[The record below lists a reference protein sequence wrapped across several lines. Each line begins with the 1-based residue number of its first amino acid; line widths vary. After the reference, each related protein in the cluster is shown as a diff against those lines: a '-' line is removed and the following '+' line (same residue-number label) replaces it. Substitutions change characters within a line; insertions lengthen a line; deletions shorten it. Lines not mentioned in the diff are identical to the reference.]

1 MRERLND
8 LPAAPRRPSF
18 ANRGLTQCLKPVLG
32 VLVFSV
38 LLAVPSHAQ
47 TQGNSGYR
55 IGPKD
60 LIEIKVFEVPELNIE
75 RRVSAEGTINLP
87 LIGDVP
93 VQGLTDVE
101 LANRLKALLEA
112 KYVQRASVAVQ
123 LREFRSKPI
132 SVLGAVK
139 LPGNLSLSGR
149 WTLLEA
155 ISAAGGLT
163 DDHADKIYV
172 LRRAENGLSD
182 QIAIDVDDLMMRA
195 DPDANV
201 PIFANDI
208 INVPANVRVTV
219 FCLGQVAQPG
229 AVVFQSTERITLLT
243 AIARAG
249 GLTDRA
255 SRTIQIKRRDHT
267 GRDLES
273 EANYRRIVSGKEA
286 DVTLQS
292 GDVVIV
298 KESFF

>member
-1 MRERLND
+1 MKERLND
-8 LPAAPRRPSF
+8 LPAAPHRST
-18 ANRGLTQCLKPVLG
+18 LTSLGPLRCPNIFPVVVALA
-32 VLVFSV
+32 V
-38 LLAVPSHAQ
+38 LLAVPSLAQ
-47 TQGNSGYR
+47 APVSAGYR

-75 RRVSAEGTINLP
+75 RRVSEEGTINLP

-101 LANRLKALLEA
+101 LADRLKALLEA

-139 LPGNLSLSGR
+139 LPGNLALSGR

-155 ISAAGGLT
+155 LSAAGGLT
-163 DDHADKIYV
+163 DDHGDKIYV
-172 LRRAENGLSD
+172 LRRAANGLSD
-182 QIAIDVDDLMMRA
+182 QIAINVDDLMMRA
-195 DPDANV
+195 DPNANV
-201 PIFANDI
+201 PIVANDI
-208 INVPANVRVTV
+208 INVPARVEVTV
-219 FCLGQVAQPG
+219 FCLGQVAHPG

-267 GRDLES
+267 GRDLEL
-273 EANYRRIVSGKEA
+273 EANYRRIVSGKDA
-286 DVTLQS
+286 DIPLQS

>member
-1 MRERLND
+1 MMERAKN
-8 LPAAPRRPSF
+8 LPAAPHRPSF
-18 ANRGLTQCLKPVLG
+18 TNRGLQRHPGAIVATVVLG
-32 VLVFSV
+32 S
-38 LLAVPSHAQ
+38 LLAIPCRAQ
-47 TQGNSGYR
+47 APVSAGYR

-75 RRVSAEGTINLP
+75 RRVSEEGTVNLP

-93 VQGLTDVE
+93 VEGLTDVE
-101 LANRLKALLEA
+101 LADRLKALLEA

-123 LREFRSKPI
+123 VREFRSKPI

-139 LPGNLSLSGR
+139 LPGNLGLSGR

-155 ISAAGGLT
+155 LSAAGGLT
-163 DDHADKIYV
+163 DDHGDTIYV

-182 QIAIDVDDLMMRA
+182 QISIAVDDLMVRA
-195 DPDANV
+195 NPDANV

-208 INVPANVRVTV
+208 INVPAMVEVTV
-219 FCLGQVAQPG
+219 FCLGQVAHPG
-229 AVVFQSTERITLLT
+229 AVTFQSNERITLLT

-255 SRTIQIKRRDHT
+255 SRTIQIKRRDRD
-267 GRDLES
+267 GRDAELEVS
-273 EANYRRIVSGKEA
+273 YRRIVSGKDA
-286 DVTLQS
+286 DLPLQS

>member
-1 MRERLND
+1 MKARLKD
-8 LPAAPRRPSF
+8 LPAAPHRLWF
-18 ANRGLTQCLKPVLG
+18 TNWGLIQCLKPVLG
-32 VLVFSV
+32 IFVSSV

-47 TQGNSGYR
+47 TPGSLGYR

-87 LIGDVP
+87 LVGDVP

-101 LANRLKALLEA
+101 LADRIKAMLEA
-112 KYVQRASVAVQ
+112 KLLQRASVAVQ
-123 LREFRSKPI
+123 VREFRSKPI

-139 LPGNLSLSGR
+139 QPGNLSLSGR

-155 ISAAGGLT
+155 LSAAGGLT

-182 QIAIDVDDLMMRA
+182 QISINVDDLMMRA

-201 PIFANDI
+201 PIIANDI
-208 INVPANVRVTV
+208 INVPAKVEVTV
-219 FCLGQVAQPG
+219 FCLGQVAHPG
-229 AVVFQSTERITLLT
+229 AVSFQSTERITLLT

-255 SRTIQIKRRDHT
+255 SRDIQIKRRDHT
-267 GRDLES
+267 GRDVEMA
-273 EANYRRIVSGKEA
+273 ANFRRIVSGK
-286 DVTLQS
+286 DTDLPLQS

>member
-1 MRERLND
+1 MKERLND

-18 ANRGLTQCLKPVLG
+18 TNRGLTQCLKPVLG
-32 VLVFSV
+32 VFVFSV

-101 LANRLKALLEA
+101 LADRLKALLEA

-139 LPGNLSLSGR
+139 QPGNLSLSGR

-155 ISAAGGLT
+155 ISAAGGLA

-208 INVPANVRVTV
+208 INVPAKVEVTV
-219 FCLGQVAQPG
+219 FCLGQVAHPG
-229 AVVFQSTERITLLT
+229 AVSFQSTERITLLT

-267 GRDLES
+267 GRDLEL
-273 EANYRRIVSGKEA
+273 EANYRRIVSGKDA

>member
-1 MRERLND
+1 MKERLND
-8 LPAAPRRPSF
+8 LPAAPHRST
-18 ANRGLTQCLKPVLG
+18 LTSLGPLRCPNIFPVVVALA
-32 VLVFSV
+32 V
-38 LLAVPSHAQ
+38 LLAVPSIAQ
-47 TQGNSGYR
+47 APVSAGYR

-75 RRVSAEGTINLP
+75 RRVSEEGTINLP

-101 LANRLKALLEA
+101 LADRLKALLEA

-132 SVLGAVK
+132 SVLGAVRQ
-139 LPGNLSLSGR
+139 PGNLALSGR

-155 ISAAGGLT
+155 LSAAGGLT

-182 QIAIDVDDLMMRA
+182 QIAINVDDLMMRA
-195 DPDANV
+195 DPNANV
-201 PIFANDI
+201 PIVANDI
-208 INVPANVRVTV
+208 INVPARVEVTV
-219 FCLGQVAQPG
+219 FCLGQVARPG

-255 SRTIQIKRRDHT
+255 SHTIQIKRRNHT
-267 GRDLES
+267 GRDLEL
-273 EANYRRIVSGKEA
+273 EANYRRIVSGKDA

-298 KESFF
+298 KESFL

>member
-1 MRERLND
+1 MRCPPQRLD
-8 LPAAPRRPSF
+8 RRASPVPWT
-18 ANRGLTQCLKPVLG
+18 RLPVLFAAL
-32 VLVFSV
+32 VLSAPIV
-38 LLAVPSHAQ
+38 ARAQ
-47 TQGNSGYR
+47 STAGYR

-60 LIEIKVFEVPELNIE
+60 LVEIKVFEVPELNIE
-75 RRVSAEGTINLP
+75 RRVSEEGTINLP

-93 VQGLTDVE
+93 AKGLTDVE
-101 LANRLKALLEA
+101 LAARLKALLES

-123 LREFRSKPI
+123 VREFRSAPI
-132 SVLGAVK
+132 SVIGAVK
-139 LPGNLSLSGR
+139 QPGNLALSGR

-163 DDHADKIYV
+163 EDHGDTIYV
-172 LRRAENGLSD
+172 LRHSENGLSD
-182 QIAIDVDDLMMRA
+182 QVTVNVDDLMMRA
-195 DPDANV
+195 DPDSNL

-208 INVPANVRVTV
+208 INVPAKVEVTV
-219 FCLGQVAQPG
+219 FCLGEVERPG

-255 SRTIQIKRRDHT
+255 SRKIQVKRRDRA
-267 GRDLES
+267 GRDVES
-273 EANYRRIVSGKEA
+273 DVDYKRIVAGKDA
-286 DVTLQS
+286 DLELKN